1 MPLVSTNQLIN
12 LQSKV
17 ENIRNICILAH
28 VDHGKTTLSDSLLA
42 SNGIIST
49 KLAGKVR
56 YLDSREDE
64 QERGITMEASGI
76 SLYFNVLRKFLEGQ
90 ESSDDYLINLI
101 DAPGHVDFSSEVS
114 TASRLCDGALVL
126 VDVVEGA
133 CTQTHTVLRQAWFE
147 HVRPVL
153 VLNKI
158 DRLIT
163 ELKLTPHEAYIHL
176 NKILEQVN
184 AIMGTF
190 YAGDIMEEETRR
202 HEAEKEKL
210 LQQGNEQTEVNND
223 VAELSLE
230 DHDDSNIY
238 FTPDSGNV
246 VFASAIDGWAFS
258 DNPIWLEHKHLKG
271 RQLKPLFV
279 QLVLENIWSVYDS
292 IIINNNR
299 EKIEKIVKALNLKI
313 LPRDMRSKDTR
324 NLLTTVFTQWLPL
337 SSAVLLAVIDQLPS
351 PIVAQPV
358 RLPKMLYPNKDV
370 PEKPANEVEKAL
382 FSCDF
387 SDTAPIIAYVSKMF
401 AIPSD
406 MLPENRRKQLTA
418 EELREKGR
426 AHRERLRA
434 LNGQSDESISEIS
447 STTSNLT
454 STESLD
460 ESVEKTKVP
469 SQTDEVVQPKS
480 TKETFIGFA
489 RLYSGTIRVGQKL
502 YVLGPKYDPAFPD
515 KYCSEIIVEN
525 LYLMMGRELEALKE
539 VPAGNVF
546 GIGGLEGHILKNGT
560 LSSTKDCKSL
570 AGVTMESA
578 PIVRVA
584 LEPADPSEMGKLTEG
599 LRLLNQADP
608 CVEVLVQETGEHVIL
623 TAGEVHLERCLRD
636 LRERFAKIEIQVS
649 PPIVPF
655 RETIVPVS
663 DNQPNKEKD
672 NAQRGL
678 VTLSTT
684 NKYCTIKVRAVPLP
698 PNVTSFLDK
707 NTITIKSILDEPQHR
722 NKIETQSIEDEE
734 DTFKDVAFKG
744 NSILE
749 TDEFLDQL
757 EAEFNKA
764 SDKEIW
770 KDVVDNIWAFGPK
783 RVGPNLLINHVP
795 NYKRK
800 FSWRKYH
807 QEVNE
812 EVPPEDN
819 SSHKHELSIRDFVEG
834 IHTGFQL
841 ATKSGPLCAEPLM
854 GVAYFLEDFTV
865 NTYDEN
871 IDISEIRSKLGG
883 QIITTMRDAC
893 NKGFLEW
900 SSRLM
905 LAMYSCDIQA
915 TTDTLGRVYGV
926 ISRRRGRITSEELKE
941 GTTFFQIFALLPV
954 VESFGFADEIR
965 KRTSG
970 AASPQLIFSGFEML
984 NEDPFWVP
992 TTEEELED
1000 LGEKS
1005 DRENLAKKYME
1016 SVRKRKGMF
1025 IDKKIVEHAEKQRTL
1040 KKK

>member
-1 MPLVSTNQLIN
+1 MPLVSTTQLIK

-76 SLYFNVLRKFLEGQ
+76 SLYFNVLRKSLEGQ
-90 ESSDDYLINLI
+90 DLIISLYDLSKKKKESSDDYLINLI

-126 VDVVEGA
+126 VDVVEGV
-133 CTQTHTVLRQAWFE
+133 CTQTHAVLRQAWLE
-147 HVRPVL
+147 NVQPVL

-163 ELKLTPHEAYIHL
+163 ELKLTPQEAYIHL

-190 YAGDIMEEETRR
+190 FAGDIMEEETRR

-210 LQQGNEQTEVNND
+210 LQQGNEQIEVDNIS
-223 VAELSLE
+223 AELSLE
-230 DHDDSNIY
+230 DRDDSKIY

-258 DNPIWLEHKHLKG
+258 DNPIWG

-299 EKIEKIVKALNLKI
+299 EKIEKIVKTLNLKI
-313 LPRDMRSKDTR
+313 LPRDMRSKDTH
-324 NLLTTVFTQWLPL
+324 
-337 SSAVLLAVIDQLPS
+337 QLPS
-351 PIVAQPV
+351 PVVAQPV
-358 RLPKMLYPNKDV
+358 RLPKMLYPNTDM
-370 PEKPANEVEKAL
+370 PEKPANENEKAL

-401 AIPSD
+401 AIPSN
-406 MLPENRRKQLTA
+406 MLPENRRRQLTA
-418 EELREKGR
+418 EELRERGK

-434 LNGQSDESISEIS
+434 LNGQSEESVSETS
-447 STTSNLT
+447 STTSTLT
-454 STESLD
+454 SPESLD
-460 ESVEKTKVP
+460 ESVEKIKVS
-469 SQTDEVVQPKS
+469 SQTDEDGEVDQPKP
-480 TKETFIGFA
+480 TKETFVGFA

-502 YVLGPKYDPAFPD
+502 YVLGPKYDPTFPD
-515 KYCSEIIVEN
+515 KFCSEITVEN

-570 AGVTMESA
+570 AGVSMESA

-584 LEPADPSEMGKLTEG
+584 LEPAEPSEMGKLTEG

-655 RETIVPVS
+655 RETIVPVP
-663 DNQPNKEKD
+663 DNQQIKEKD

-698 PNVTSFLDK
+698 QNVTTFLGK
-707 NTITIKSILDEPQHR
+707 NAITIKSILDERQQR

-734 DTFKDVAFKG
+734 DTFKDVTIKG
-744 NSILE
+744 NRILE
-749 TDEFLDQL
+749 VDEFLDQL

-770 KDVVDNIWAFGPK
+770 KDIVDNIWAFGPK

-807 QEVNE
+807 QEVNDEVNE
-812 EVPPEDN
+812 EVLPEDN
-819 SSHKHELSIRDFVEG
+819 SSKKYELSIRDFVEG

-854 GVAYFLEDFTV
+854 GVAYFLEDFTI
-865 NTYDEN
+865 NTNDEDV
-871 IDISEIRSKLGG
+871 DISEIRSKLGG

-905 LAMYSCDIQA
+905 LAMYSCDVQA

-1005 DRENLAKKYME
+1005 DRENLAKRYME
-1016 SVRKRKGMF
+1016 TVRKRKGMF

>member
-1 MPLVSTNQLIN
+1 MPLVSTTQLIK

-76 SLYFNVLRKFLEGQ
+76 SLYFNVLRKSLEGQ

-126 VDVVEGA
+126 VDVVEGV
-133 CTQTHTVLRQAWFE
+133 CTQTHAVLRQAWLE
-147 HVRPVL
+147 NVQPVL

-163 ELKLTPHEAYIHL
+163 ELKLTPQEAYIHL

-190 YAGDIMEEETRR
+190 FAGDIMEEETRR

-210 LQQGNEQTEVNND
+210 LQQGNEQIEVDNIS
-223 VAELSLE
+223 AELSLE
-230 DHDDSNIY
+230 DRDDSKIY

-258 DNPIWLEHKHLKG
+258 DNPIWG

-299 EKIEKIVKALNLKI
+299 EKIEKIVKTLNLKI
-313 LPRDMRSKDTR
+313 LPRDMRSKDTH
-324 NLLTTVFTQWLPL
+324 
-337 SSAVLLAVIDQLPS
+337 QLPS
-351 PIVAQPV
+351 PVVAQPV
-358 RLPKMLYPNKDV
+358 RLPKMLYPNTDM
-370 PEKPANEVEKAL
+370 PEKPANENEKAL

-401 AIPSD
+401 AIPSN
-406 MLPENRRKQLTA
+406 MLPENRRRQLTA
-418 EELREKGR
+418 EELRERGK

-434 LNGQSDESISEIS
+434 LNGQSEESVSETS
-447 STTSNLT
+447 STTSTLT
-454 STESLD
+454 SPESLD
-460 ESVEKTKVP
+460 ESVEKIKVS
-469 SQTDEVVQPKS
+469 SQTDEDGEVDQPKP
-480 TKETFIGFA
+480 TKETFVGFA

-502 YVLGPKYDPAFPD
+502 YVLGPKYDPTFPD
-515 KYCSEIIVEN
+515 KFCSEITVEN

-570 AGVTMESA
+570 AGVSMESA

-584 LEPADPSEMGKLTEG
+584 LEPAEPSEMGKLTEG

-655 RETIVPVS
+655 RETIVPVP
-663 DNQPNKEKD
+663 DNQQIKEKD

-698 PNVTSFLDK
+698 QNVTTFLGK
-707 NTITIKSILDEPQHR
+707 NAITIKSILDERQQR

-734 DTFKDVAFKG
+734 DTFKDVTIKG
-744 NSILE
+744 NRILE
-749 TDEFLDQL
+749 VDEFLDQL

-770 KDVVDNIWAFGPK
+770 KDIVDNIWAFGPK

-807 QEVNE
+807 QEVNDEVNE
-812 EVPPEDN
+812 EVLPEDN
-819 SSHKHELSIRDFVEG
+819 SSKKYELSIRDFVEG

-854 GVAYFLEDFTV
+854 GVAYFLEDFTI
-865 NTYDEN
+865 NTNDEDV
-871 IDISEIRSKLGG
+871 DISEIRSKLGG

-905 LAMYSCDIQA
+905 LAMYSCDVQA

-1005 DRENLAKKYME
+1005 DRENLAKRYME
-1016 SVRKRKGMF
+1016 TVRKRKGMF